1 MFWRKNILV
10 QIFCGDGHGK
20 TSAALGSAVR
30 KASEGKSVIIIQFL
44 KGKAGEIEF
53 LNRLEPEIKIFRF
66 EKNDGMFESLTEEQ
80 KQEEIINMK
89 NGLNFARKVLSTR
102 ESDIVILDEVLGLVD
117 MKAIDVSDILNV
129 IEAKADDAEV
139 ILTGRVLDP
148 EIAKV
153 ADVICEMNE
162 R

>member
-1 MFWRKNILV
+1 MV